1 MANKKLLALI
11 ASMALVAAMALAGC
25 GGSQP
30 APSSSSAPESSAASS
45 AAAEASS
52 SAAAPAAS
60 SAAAPAASSAAAP
73 AASSDAYIGEDAAIE
88 AALAHAGIN
97 QADTTELKAELDTD
111 DATVHYEVEFKSAGT
126 EYSYDIDATTGE
138 VLSFESEVDDD

>member
-60 SAAAPAASSAAAP
+60 SAAAPAASS
-73 AASSDAYIGEDAAIE
+73 DAYIGEDAAIE
-88 AALAHAGIN
+88 AALAHAN
-97 QADTTELKAELDTD
+97 VNRADATELKAELDTD
-111 DATVHYEVEFKSAGT
+111 DATAHYEVEFKSAGT

-138 VLSFESEVDDD
+138 VLNFESEADDD

>member
-30 APSSSSAPESSAASS
+30 APSSSSAPESTAASS
-45 AAAEASS
+45 AAAEESSSAAAEASASS

-60 SAAAPAASSAAAP
+60 SQ
-73 AASSDAYIGEDAAIE
+73 SSDAYIGEDAALE
-88 AALAHAGIN
+88 AALKHAGVN
-97 QADTTELKAELDTD
+97 QADATEQQVELDTD

-126 EYSYDIDATTGE
+126 EYSYDIDAATGE
-138 VLSFESEVDDD
+138 VMNFESEADDD

>member
-1 MANKKLLALI
+1 MKGANMANKKLLALI

-60 SAAAPAASSAAAP
+60 S
-73 AASSDAYIGEDAAIE
+73 DAYIGEDAALA
-88 AALAHAGIN
+88 AALAHAGVN
-97 QADTTELKAELDTD
+97 QADATELKAELDTD
-111 DATVHYEVEFKSAGT
+111 DTTVHYEVEFKSAGT

-138 VLSFESEVDDD
+138 GLNFESEADDD

>member
-45 AAAEASS
+45 AAAEAS
-52 SAAAPAAS
+52 S

-138 VLSFESEVDDD
+138 VLNFESEADDD

>member
-60 SAAAPAASSAAAP
+60 SAAAPAASS
-73 AASSDAYIGEDAAIE
+73 DAYIGEDAALA
-88 AALAHAGIN
+88 AALAHAGVN
-97 QADTTELKAELDTD
+97 QADATELKAELDTD

-138 VLSFESEVDDD
+138 VLSFESEADDD